1 MAVLLALALA
11 AQGPKLLV
19 PGTSL
24 GGIRIG
30 DSPARVA
37 ALWGTRYGVC
47 RNCGGTTWLYNERP
61 FEPQGLAVSFRRNRV
76 AAVFTLWQPTGWR
89 TSKGLSTGDA
99 AASMTA
105 TYGVLARVPCPGYDT
120 YLLGR
125 ATRIYVRYDTIWG
138 FGLTRAGAPTCREP
152 RA

>member
-1 MAVLLALALA
+1 MAVLLALALGGH
-11 AQGPKLLV
+11 GPKLLV

-30 DSPARVA
+30 DPPARVT
-37 ALWGTRYGVC
+37 ALWGTRHGLC
-47 RNCGGTTWLYNERP
+47 RSCAGTTWLYNERP
-61 FEPQGLAVSFRRNRV
+61 FEPQGLAVSFKRNRV
-76 AAVFTLWQPTGWR
+76 AAVFTLWQPAGWR
-89 TSKGLSTGDA
+89 TSKGLSTGDN

-105 TYGVLARVPCPGYDT
+105 DYGALARVPCAGYDT

-125 ATRIYVRYDTIWG
+125 GTRIYVRDDTIWG

>member
-30 DSPARVA
+30 DPPARVT
-37 ALWGTRYGVC
+37 ALWGTRHGVC
-47 RNCGGTTWLYNERP
+47 RSCPPTTWLYNERP
-61 FEPQGLAVSFRRNRV
+61 FQPQGLAVTFRRNRV
-76 AAVFTLWQPTGWR
+76 AAVYTLWQPTGWM
-89 TSKGLSTGDA
+89 TSKGISIGATS
-99 AASMTA
+99 ASMTG
-105 TYGVLARVPCPGYDT
+105 TYGALARVPCVGYDT

-125 ATRIYVRYDTIWG
+125 ATRIYVRDDTIWG